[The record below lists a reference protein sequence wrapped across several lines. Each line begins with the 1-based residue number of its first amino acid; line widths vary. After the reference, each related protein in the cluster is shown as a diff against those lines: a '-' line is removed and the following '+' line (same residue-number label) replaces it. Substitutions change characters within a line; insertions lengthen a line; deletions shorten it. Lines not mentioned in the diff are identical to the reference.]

1 MGRGEDLT
9 FLSSVRVTGRVVS
22 SDDVLK
28 LVFWMIEVWWV
39 QALHMSLS

>member
-9 FLSSVRVTGRVVS
+9 FLSSVRVNGRVVS

-28 LVFWMIEVWWV
+28 LVFWMIEVV
-39 QALHMSLS
+39 MDMIEDI